1 VEEDKKDHFYNLS
14 RQMAKALRRDI
25 IMDNGVSGLK
35 QKVLDLIT
43 NLRLEKSILQQE
55 AFEKKMTKR
64 LRMEQ
69 LRQGTGLFEET

>member
-1 VEEDKKDHFYNLS
+1 MEEDKKDHFYNLS